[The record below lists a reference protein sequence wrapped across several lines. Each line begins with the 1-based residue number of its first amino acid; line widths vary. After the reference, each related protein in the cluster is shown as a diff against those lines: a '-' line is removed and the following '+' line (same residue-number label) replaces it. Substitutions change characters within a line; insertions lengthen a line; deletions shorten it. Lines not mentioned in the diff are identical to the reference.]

1 MASSRTSRTI
11 TLTVLVV
18 TSLAP
23 SLLTASVGS
32 AQGNI
37 QPTGHGDGTLTIG
50 QLAPLTGALS
60 NIAPSLTTA
69 VTMAVADIN
78 AAGGVL
84 DKPAG
89 YAVADDGTNPDVAT
103 ASLETLDEGGRVDA
117 IMGPTT
123 SGTMLGI
130 IDLAREAKVLYC
142 SGSNTSAELSKAD
155 SGGYYFRTAPP
166 DTLQGPALAKLVV
179 RDKHKR
185 VAILARRD
193 TYGVPFA
200 QAVKASLTKD
210 GVKVVADI
218 NYDPDATAFDTDVQ
232 KVGRSKPDAV
242 VVLGFDTDG
251 ADVVRTMIGQ
261 GLGPQQVAVYTAD
274 GMRTDTFGQLVDP
287 NNPGVVAG
295 IKGTAPAAAPSG
307 VKNPFVE
314 KFAATGLEPVFSAY
328 YYDCAVL
335 TALAAEKAKS
345 DDPVKMKRE
354 FAANTRG
361 KVKCTTFADCK
372 KALDEKKT
380 IQYQGAS
387 AVFPRMNDF
396 GKFEPTAGAYEVWA
410 FDASAK
416 DVVDPSEAQIRIS

>member
-1 MASSRTSRTI
+1 MAASLFSSP
-11 TLTVLVV
+11 LG
-18 TSLAP
+18 
-23 SLLTASVGS
+23 ASVAA

-37 QPTGHGDGTLTIG
+37 EPTGHGDGTLTIG
-50 QLAPLTGALS
+50 QLAPLTGSLS
-60 NIAPSLTTA
+60 NIAPSMTTA
-69 VTMAVADIN
+69 VTMAVDDIN

-84 DKPAG
+84 DKPVA
-89 YAVADDGTNPDVAT
+89 YTVADDGTNPDLAT
-103 ASLETLDEGGRVDA
+103 ASLESLDEGGKVDA
-117 IMGPTT
+117 VMGPTT

-166 DTLQGPALAKLVV
+166 DTLQGPALAKLVA
-179 RDKHKR
+179 RDKRKR

-200 QAVKASLTKD
+200 NAVKASLSK
-210 GVKVVADI
+210 GGAKVVADI
-218 NYDPDATAFDTDVQ
+218 KYDPDAASFDADVQ
-232 KVGRSKPDAV
+232 KVSRSKPDAV

-287 NNPGVVAG
+287 NNPGIVAG
-295 IKGTAPAAAPSG
+295 IKGTAPAAAPAG
-307 VKNPFVE
+307 VQNPFIE

-328 YYDCAVL
+328 YYDCTIL
-335 TALAAEKAKS
+335 SALAAEKAKS
-345 DDPVKMKRE
+345 DDPVKFKQE

-372 KALDEKKT
+372 AALDRKQT

-396 GKFEPTAGAYEVWA
+396 GKFEPGAGAYEVWA
-410 FDASAK
+410 FDASAR
-416 DVVDPSEAQIRIS
+416 DVVEPPETQIRIT